1 LQSVSVLTDM
11 TTVRLEERAPVASP
25 SGWHK
30 SVRIDQIEATPGG
43 SEHVLRS
50 ESYRYR
56 EGAQNETS
64 DQREHR
70 LGVRRNAKQRAYD
83 KFDAEK
89 VAKKRAKRSKRTA
102 AAAVLPAPAAA
113 VSPAAVPACV
123 PVMPA
128 GVLGWG
134 GALPAF
140 GTPELMMPR
149 DIATERDVAILRAF
163 RQEASPAAVLDRLQS
178 SGLDDDE
185 PWTEQRVLERH
196 DFLRRSVRTT
206 ARLVGPAVVASSMHE
221 LVALCM

>member
-1 LQSVSVLTDM
+1 M

-43 SEHVLRS
+43 SERVLRS

-113 VSPAAVPACV
+113 VSPAAVPAFGT
-123 PVMPA
+123 PQA

-140 GTPELMMPR
+140 GTPELLLPR
-149 DIATERDVAILRAF
+149 DIATERDLAILCAF

>member
-1 LQSVSVLTDM
+1 M
-11 TTVRLEERAPVASP
+11 
-25 SGWHK
+25 
-30 SVRIDQIEATPGG
+30 
-43 SEHVLRS
+43 
-50 ESYRYR
+50 YRYR

-113 VSPAAVPACV
+113 VSPAAVPAFGT
-123 PVMPA
+123 PQA

-140 GTPELMMPR
+140 GTPELLLPR
-149 DIATERDVAILRAF
+149 DIATERDLAILRAF

-206 ARLVGPAVVASSMHE
+206 ARLVGPAVVLAACMNWWPCACECEPYGSRVLCDSAPMSTSMSTWQSTFY
-221 LVALCM
+221 VGIC